1 MPVKAT
7 FGTALRNKTGS
18 LFPSK
23 KIFISQ
29 QITTNGNKDVK
40 AFIH

>member
-7 FGTALRNKTGS
+7 HGTALRNKIR
-18 LFPSK
+18 LHNPSK